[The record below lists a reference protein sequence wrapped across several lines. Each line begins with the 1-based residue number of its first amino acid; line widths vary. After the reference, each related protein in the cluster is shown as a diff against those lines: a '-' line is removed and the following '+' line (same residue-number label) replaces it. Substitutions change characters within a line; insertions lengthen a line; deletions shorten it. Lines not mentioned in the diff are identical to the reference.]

1 MLPTGDA
8 GVLDADLEQQAIW
21 SATAEAG
28 VKEQE
33 TTSEQSSSTAYAEEV
48 TVTSRSHLSKL

>member
-1 MLPTGDA
+1 MLPSGDA
-8 GVLDADLEQQAIW
+8 DAHTADLDQRAIW

-33 TTSEQSSSTAYAEEV
+33 TTSEQSSSTAYAEDI
-48 TVTSRSHLSKL
+48 TVTSR